1 MQQKMG
7 LTKEQKTSTLINMS
21 ENKKKISFA
30 EQFKKAKEEGKIKN
44 KKSKFIQKNID
55 DDIKYAT
62 DLFKRKQPRPF
73 ITKKVDDPVDR
84 KARGGRAGY
93 SKGGG
98 VRKIAKGCGAV
109 MRRKKTLY
117 I

>member
-1 MQQKMG
+1 MAEESKYIQ
-7 LTKEQKTSTLINMS
+7 
-21 ENKKKISFA
+21 KKKTP
-30 EQFKKAKEEGKIKN
+30 
-44 KKSKFIQKNID
+44 
-55 DDIKYAT
+55 Y
-62 DLFKRKQPRPF
+62 
-73 ITKKVDDPVDR
+73 ITKKEEFSGPYIGRKDPVER

>member
-1 MQQKMG
+1 M
-7 LTKEQKTSTLINMS
+7 
-21 ENKKKISFA
+21 A
-30 EQFKKAKEEGKIKN
+30 EE
-44 KKSKFIQKNID
+44 SK
-55 DDIKYAT
+55 Y
-62 DLFKRKQPRPF
+62 
-73 ITKKVDDPVDR
+73 ITKKKPEYITKKKSQYITKKKPPYITKKEESSGPYITRKDPVDR

-109 MRRKKTLY
+109 MRKKKTLY

>member
-1 MQQKMG
+1 M
-7 LTKEQKTSTLINMS
+7 
-21 ENKKKISFA
+21 A
-30 EQFKKAKEEGKIKN
+30 EE
-44 KKSKFIQKNID
+44 SK
-55 DDIKYAT
+55 Y
-62 DLFKRKQPRPF
+62 
-73 ITKKVDDPVDR
+73 ITKKKPEYITKKKSQYITKKKPPYITKKEESSGPYITRKDPVER

>member
-1 MQQKMG
+1 M
-7 LTKEQKTSTLINMS
+7 
-21 ENKKKISFA
+21 A
-30 EQFKKAKEEGKIKN
+30 EE
-44 KKSKFIQKNID
+44 SK
-55 DDIKYAT
+55 Y
-62 DLFKRKQPRPF
+62 
-73 ITKKVDDPVDR
+73 ITKKKPEYITKKKSQYITKKKPPYITKKEESSGPYITRKDPVDR

>member
-21 ENKKKISFA
+21 EKSKYIQIKKKKISLDDA
-30 EQFKKAKEEGKIKN
+30 VSKAMNKEEKTSYIT
-44 KKSKFIQKNID
+44 KKK
-55 DDIKYAT
+55 
-62 DLFKRKQPRPF
+62 PEW
-73 ITKKVDDPVDR
+73 ITKKVKDPVDR
-84 KARGGRAGY
+84 KAQGGRAGY

-109 MRRKKTLY
+109 MRKKKTLY

>member
-1 MQQKMG
+1 MAEESKYIQ
-7 LTKEQKTSTLINMS
+7 
-21 ENKKKISFA
+21 KKKTP
-30 EQFKKAKEEGKIKN
+30 
-44 KKSKFIQKNID
+44 
-55 DDIKYAT
+55 Y
-62 DLFKRKQPRPF
+62 
-73 ITKKVDDPVDR
+73 ITKKKTPYITKKTPYITKKEESSGPYITRKDPVER

>member
-7 LTKEQKTSTLINMS
+7 LTKAQKTSTLINMS
-21 ENKKKISFA
+21 ENKYIQKKKKISLDDA
-30 EQFKKAKEEGKIKN
+30 VSKAMN
-44 KKSKFIQKNID
+44 KKETTPYITKKQKP
-55 DDIKYAT
+55 
-62 DLFKRKQPRPF
+62 QSW
-73 ITKKVDDPVDR
+73 ITKKVKDPVDR
-84 KARGGRAGY
+84 KAQGGRAGY

-109 MRRKKTLY
+109 MRKKKTLY

>member
-1 MQQKMG
+1 MAEESKYIQ
-7 LTKEQKTSTLINMS
+7 
-21 ENKKKISFA
+21 KKKTP
-30 EQFKKAKEEGKIKN
+30 
-44 KKSKFIQKNID
+44 
-55 DDIKYAT
+55 Y
-62 DLFKRKQPRPF
+62 
-73 ITKKVDDPVDR
+73 ITKKKTPYITKKKTPYITKKEEFSGPYITRKDPVER

-93 SKGGG
+93 NKGGG

>member
-1 MQQKMG
+1 M
-7 LTKEQKTSTLINMS
+7 
-21 ENKKKISFA
+21 A
-30 EQFKKAKEEGKIKN
+30 EE
-44 KKSKFIQKNID
+44 SK
-55 DDIKYAT
+55 Y
-62 DLFKRKQPRPF
+62 
-73 ITKKVDDPVDR
+73 ITKKKPEYITKKKSQYITKKKPPYITKKEESSGPYITRKDPVDR

-98 VRKIAKGCGAV
+98 VRNIAKGCGAV

>member
-1 MQQKMG
+1 M
-7 LTKEQKTSTLINMS
+7 
-21 ENKKKISFA
+21 A
-30 EQFKKAKEEGKIKN
+30 EA
-44 KKSKFIQKNID
+44 SK
-55 DDIKYAT
+55 Y
-62 DLFKRKQPRPF
+62 
-73 ITKKVDDPVDR
+73 ITKKKPEYITKKKSQYITKKKPPYITKKEESSGPYITRKDPVDR

>member
-1 MQQKMG
+1 M
-7 LTKEQKTSTLINMS
+7 
-21 ENKKKISFA
+21 A
-30 EQFKKAKEEGKIKN
+30 EE
-44 KKSKFIQKNID
+44 SK
-55 DDIKYAT
+55 Y
-62 DLFKRKQPRPF
+62 
-73 ITKKVDDPVDR
+73 ITKKKPEYITKKKPEYITKKKRPIREKIPYITKKEESSGPYITRKDPVER

>member
-21 ENKKKISFA
+21 EKSKYIQIKKKKISLDDA
-30 EQFKKAKEEGKIKN
+30 VSKAMNKEEKTP
-44 KKSKFIQKNID
+44 
-55 DDIKYAT
+55 Y
-62 DLFKRKQPRPF
+62 
-73 ITKKVDDPVDR
+73 ITKKKTGPYITRKDPVDR
-84 KARGGRAGY
+84 KAQGGRAGY

-109 MRRKKTLY
+109 MRKKKTLY

>member
-1 MQQKMG
+1 MAEESKYIQ
-7 LTKEQKTSTLINMS
+7 
-21 ENKKKISFA
+21 KKKTP
-30 EQFKKAKEEGKIKN
+30 
-44 KKSKFIQKNID
+44 
-55 DDIKYAT
+55 Y
-62 DLFKRKQPRPF
+62 
-73 ITKKVDDPVDR
+73 ITKKEKSSGPYITRKEKFSGPYITRKDPVER

-93 SKGGG
+93 NKGGG

>member
-1 MQQKMG
+1 M
-7 LTKEQKTSTLINMS
+7 
-21 ENKKKISFA
+21 A
-30 EQFKKAKEEGKIKN
+30 EE
-44 KKSKFIQKNID
+44 SK
-55 DDIKYAT
+55 Y
-62 DLFKRKQPRPF
+62 
-73 ITKKVDDPVDR
+73 ITKKKPEYITKKKTPIREKIPYITRKDPVER

>member
-1 MQQKMG
+1 MA
-7 LTKEQKTSTLINMS
+7 

-55 DDIKYAT
+55 DDINYAT
-62 DLFKRKQPRPF
+62 DLFKRKEKSSGPY
-73 ITKKVDDPVDR
+73 ITRKDPVER

-93 SKGGG
+93 NKGGG

>member
-1 MQQKMG
+1 MAEESKYIQ
-7 LTKEQKTSTLINMS
+7 
-21 ENKKKISFA
+21 KKKTP
-30 EQFKKAKEEGKIKN
+30 
-44 KKSKFIQKNID
+44 
-55 DDIKYAT
+55 Y
-62 DLFKRKQPRPF
+62 
-73 ITKKVDDPVDR
+73 ITKKKTQYITKKEESSGTYITRKDPVER

>member
-1 MQQKMG
+1 M
-7 LTKEQKTSTLINMS
+7 T
-21 ENKKKISFA
+21 
-30 EQFKKAKEEGKIKN
+30 EE
-44 KKSKFIQKNID
+44 SK
-55 DDIKYAT
+55 Y
-62 DLFKRKQPRPF
+62 
-73 ITKKVDDPVDR
+73 ITKKKPEYITKKKSQYITKKKPPYITKKEESSGPYITRKDPVDR